1 MDRPVISG
9 KDNVIAKEGTNLFLS
24 CSAKGYP
31 QVNYHWKRG
40 GQFFKNMT
48 SIITIRNL
56 KKQDSESY
64 TCVTTNQMTEMESAP
79 TVVNVTCE

>member
-9 KDNVIAKEGTNLFLS
+9 INNVIAKEGTNLFLS

-31 QVNYHWKRG
+31 QVNYNWKKG

-56 KKQDSESY
+56 KREDSGSY
-64 TCVTTNQMTEMESAP
+64 TCVTRNQITEMKSAP